1 MIMFKFLTL
10 MFLLFIEVV
19 AMHLVAT
26 PWYGLNVFIIGLITL
41 FLGTIAIGII
51 VYDEDDDERVH
62 N

>member
-1 MIMFKFLTL
+1 MTMFKFLTL

-26 PWYGLNVFIIGLITL
+26 PWYGLNVFIIGLITM

-51 VYDEDDDERVH
+51 VYDEDERVH

>member
-1 MIMFKFLTL
+1 MTMFKFLTL

-26 PWYGLNVFIIGLITL
+26 PWYGLNVFIIGLITM

-51 VYDEDDDERVH
+51 VYDEDERVS
-62 N
+62 

>member
-1 MIMFKFLTL
+1 MTMFKFLTL

-26 PWYGLNVFIIGLITL
+26 PWHGLNVFIIGLITM

-51 VYDEDDDERVH
+51 VYDEDEDERVH